1 VRPELRYGS
10 FPTTADVGLWARG
23 HSASDLFSA
32 LGVGLF
38 ALTTDLRRVRL
49 RDQRTVRASAD
60 DPAALVVAFLNE
72 LIGLSQSE
80 GFLGRRVRAH
90 TVGTP
95 PTAVLATVEGES
107 FDPARHS
114 SRMEVKAATF
124 HHLELDLTRYRARV
138 IVDI

>member
-1 VRPELRYGS
+1 MPASRYGS

-23 HSASDLFSA
+23 SSASDLFSA

-38 ALTTDLRRVRL
+38 ALTTDLRRVRP

-60 DPAALVVAFLNE
+60 DPPALVVAYLNE
-72 LIGLSQSE
+72 LIGLAQAE
-80 GFLGRRVRAH
+80 GFLGRKVLAR
-90 TVGTP
+90 TLGTP
-95 PTAVLATVEGES
+95 PTAVLANVEGET
-107 FDPARHS
+107 FDPARHT

-124 HHLELDLTRYRARV
+124 HDLEVDLRHYRARV